1 MRLFSILNVI
11 ILRSDFTVK
20 WDVYFFPK
28 KKKKGHAEF
37 PKQYFPEEKYAAENF
52 SKAQL
57 ENPLLFS
64 KLLGFALKCD
74 IFIISETKI
83 T

>member
-1 MRLFSILNVI
+1 MFI
-11 ILRSDFTVK
+11 
-20 WDVYFFPK
+20 FFPK